1 MNVINRKL
9 IALLKILL
17 IILLTLLLGVKHSY
31 AQILPSLAISGGPV
45 AGWHFMKTNDLNTE
59 LNKAGFPEVSDNGFF
74 TLGGGGFIDLP
85 VKKNFIRIGGFG
97 MGFGTN
103 LSRNVN
109 DTLSKAVTYSY
120 GMGGISI
127 EFVKPIHNFDITFGA
142 QFSTGVLKLDLYQ
155 YGSSYGDWNN
165 IFGETGS
172 NSSSGNITRNF
183 KVRFYSVQPQIGFGL
198 LLKKF
203 IYIKLN
209 AGYLLS
215 ANSTWK
221 VDNDVDAKN
230 VPSGIKTDGFN
241 ISLGV
246 NAGLFFRE

>member
-1 MNVINRKL
+1 MKSKVIFSVV
-9 IALLKILL
+9 ILL
-17 IILLTLLLGVKHSY
+17 FAGYNLSY
-31 AQILPSLAISGGPV
+31 AQLFPSLAISGGPI
-45 AGWHFMKTNDLNTE
+45 AGWHFIKTTDLNTE
-59 LNKAGFPEVSDNGFF
+59 LVNAGFPEVSKNGFF

-85 VKKNFIRIGGFG
+85 LKKNFIRIGGFG
-97 MGFGTN
+97 MGFSSN
-103 LSRNVN
+103 VSRQVN
-109 DTLSKAVTYSY
+109 DTMSKAVTYSY

-127 EFVKPIHNFDITFGA
+127 EFVKPIHNFDITLGA
-142 QFSTGVLKLDLYQ
+142 QFATGTLKLDLYQ
-155 YGSSYGDWNN
+155 YGASYGNWNN

-172 NSSSGNITRNF
+172 NSSSSNITRNF

-203 IYIKLN
+203 LYIKLN

-215 ANSTWK
+215 TNSTWK
-221 VDNDVDAKN
+221 VDNDVDVQN

-241 ISLGV
+241 ISLGI